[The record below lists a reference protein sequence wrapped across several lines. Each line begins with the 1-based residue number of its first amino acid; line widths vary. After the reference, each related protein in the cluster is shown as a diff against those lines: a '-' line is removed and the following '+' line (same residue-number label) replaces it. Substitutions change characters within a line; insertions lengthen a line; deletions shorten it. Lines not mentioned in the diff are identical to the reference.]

1 MNRVALLALGAAACS
16 KKSQSPVHD
25 GSGAFAVP
33 ATPLEGGANLAD
45 ATHLLARLSF
55 GAKPGQAD
63 RVLAQGLD
71 HWVEQQLHPA
81 NIDDAAGIAALEP
94 YKDALKP
101 SDELQDDAELEA
113 AAMIADG
120 EAMGNEKKAKNKAKR
135 ELLLETQMT
144 ALARHVGSE
153 RQLLE
158 VMADFWTNHFSVSLQ
173 KGKVRFLA
181 ADFVEHAI
189 RPLALGRFV
198 DLLKAT
204 ARHPAMLVYL
214 DNAQSVAPRPGSKPA
229 KKGRGLNEN
238 YARELMELHT
248 LGVDGGYSQ
257 DDVIAVARVL
267 SGWGVADGMFQFRPR
282 LHDDG
287 AKVVMGENFPA
298 GGGEG
303 EGDKLLEFLAS
314 HPATI
319 RHVTKRLCMRLV
331 ADNPPKD
338 VLDAASAAWLTS
350 GGEIAAVIRAIVRAP
365 AFWRPETRNAKIK
378 SPLELAVSAVRAVG
392 GTLDGDGLAKVMVRL
407 GQPPLLAPAPTG
419 YADSTDAWLSTAG
432 ALERMDLALQLA
444 SERLPGVM
452 SNLDRVMPL
461 PGTDPLPQWRSAT
474 LEKIEAMV
482 TLAPETRGVIERW
495 IAKPKQPQ
503 QARTIALALA
513 LASPE
518 FQRQ

>member
-1 MNRVALLALGAAACS
+1 MKSVALLALGAAACS

-25 GSGAFAVP
+25 GSGAIAP
-33 ATPLEGGANLAD
+33 ATPLEGGATVAD
-45 ATHLLARLSF
+45 ATHVLARLSF

-63 RVLAQGLD
+63 AVLASGLSA
-71 HWVEQQLHPA
+71 WVDQQLKPA
-81 NIDDAAGIAALEP
+81 SIDDAAGLAALEP

-101 SDELQDDAELEA
+101 MADLEDAAELEA

-120 EAMGNEKKAKNKAKR
+120 EADGNEKKAKNKAKR

-144 ALARHVGSE
+144 ALARHVASE

-158 VMADFWTNHFSVSLQ
+158 VMTDFWTNHFSVSLQ

-189 RPLALGRFV
+189 RPLALGRFI

-214 DNAQSVAPRPGSKPA
+214 DNAQSVAPRPGTKPA

-248 LGVDGGYSQ
+248 LGVDGGYTQ

-267 SGWGVADGMFQFRPR
+267 SGWGQQDGQFQFHPR

-287 AKVVMGENFPA
+287 AKTVMGQAFPA

-303 EGDKLLEFLAS
+303 EGDRLLEFLAT

-331 ADNPPKD
+331 ADEPPKD
-338 VLDAASAAWLTS
+338 VMDAATATWLTS
-350 GGEIAAVIRAIVRAP
+350 GGDIAAVVRTIVHAP
-365 AFWRPETRNAKIK
+365 GFWRPEMRNAKIK

-392 GTLDGDGLAKVMVRL
+392 GTLDGPGLAKVMTRL

-419 YADSTDAWLSTAG
+419 YADSTAAWLSTAG
-432 ALERMDLALQLA
+432 ALERMDIALGLAA
-444 SERLPGVM
+444 ERLQGVRIE
-452 SNLDRVMPL
+452 LERVMPL
-461 PGTDPLPQWRSAT
+461 PAGPPTDQWRVTT
-474 LEKIEAMV
+474 LAKIDAMV
-482 TLAPETRGVIERW
+482 TLSPETRAVIEKW
-495 IAKPKQPQ
+495 MQKPKQAQ
-503 QARTIALALA
+503 QQRTIALAMA